1 MHFVRVTGQRTAL
14 AVVALFAVS
23 LITFWAVELLPGDA
37 ATRMLGREATPER
50 VANFRE
56 QMNLNAPAVERYTTW
71 ISGFVQGDWG
81 ESLVQARP
89 KTEGA
94 PAGRINRSVTDIIVP
109 RLTNTLELAAFALVM
124 YVPLSLAI
132 GIVTAV
138 YRDRTFAAGL
148 STLVIL
154 GCAVPDFVIAIFLL
168 VIFAVTLE
176 WFPPLSLVDQA
187 ESFGAQLRMMTLPA
201 VTLTAA
207 MTGFA
212 VRQMQASLLSVLNSD
227 YVQFATLK
235 GLPRRRVLLLHAL
248 PNALGPALRATVI
261 NVVWLVGGVVLVEVV
276 FTYPGIGLL
285 LLDALRLLDTPVI
298 LASTM
303 ILAGVYVLCN
313 LGADLVAAALN
324 PRLRTG

>member
-1 MHFVRVTGQRTAL
+1 MHFIRVIGQRSAL
-14 AVVALFAVS
+14 AVVALLAVS

-50 VANFRE
+50 VAHFRE
-56 QMNLNAPAVERYTTW
+56 QMNLDSPALQRYAAW
-71 ISGFVQGDWG
+71 ITGFVRGDWG
-81 ESLVQARP
+81 QSLVQARP
-89 KTEGA
+89 PTEGA
-94 PAGRINRSVTDIIVP
+94 PAGRINRSVTDIIIP
-109 RLTNTLELAAFALVM
+109 RLSNTLQLAALALVM
-124 YVPLSLAI
+124 YVPLSLMT

-138 YRDRTFAAGL
+138 YRERTFASGL

-168 VIFAVTLE
+168 IIFAVTLE
-176 WFPPLSLVDQA
+176 WFPALSLVDSA
-187 ESFGAQLRMMTLPA
+187 ESFGAQLRMMILPA
-201 VTLTAA
+201 VTLTLA

-227 YVQFATLK
+227 YVQYATLK
-235 GLPRRRVLLLHAL
+235 GLPRRKVLLLHAL

>member
-1 MHFVRVTGQRTAL
+1 MHFVRVSAQRLTL

-50 VANFRE
+50 VASFRE
-56 QMNLNAPAVERYTTW
+56 QMNLDSPALERYTTW
-71 ISGFVQGDWG
+71 VGGFVQGDWG
-81 ESLVQARP
+81 ESLVAARP

-94 PAGRINRSVTDIIVP
+94 PAGRINRSVTDIIAP
-109 RLTNTLELAAFALVM
+109 RLTNTLQLAGLALLM
-124 YVPLSLAI
+124 YVPLSLVT

-138 YRDRTFAAGL
+138 YRERAFAAGL
-148 STLVIL
+148 STLLIL

-168 VIFAVTLE
+168 VLFAVTLE
-176 WFPPLSLVDQA
+176 WFPALSLVDQA
-187 ESFGAQLRMMTLPA
+187 ESFGEQLKMMTLPA
-201 VTLTAA
+201 VTLTLA

-212 VRQMQASLLSVLNSD
+212 VRQMQASLLAVLNSD

-248 PNALGPALRATVI
+248 PNAVGPALRATVI

-276 FTYPGIGLL
+276 FTYPGIGTL

-303 ILAGVYVLCN
+303 ILASVYILCN
-313 LGADLVAAALN
+313 LGADLVSAALN

>member
-1 MHFVRVTGQRTAL
+1 MVRLIARRLALGVMTIVLVSGIIFVG
-14 AVVALFAVS
+14 
-23 LITFWAVELLPGDA
+23 VELLPGDA

-56 QMNLNAPAVERYTTW
+56 QMNLDAPALERYTTW
-71 ISGFVQGDWG
+71 ITGFVQGDWG

-109 RLTNTLELAAFALVM
+109 RLTNTLQLAAFALIM
-124 YVPLSLAI
+124 YVPLSLLI

-138 YRDRTFAAGL
+138 YRDRTLAAGL

-168 VIFAVTLE
+168 VIFAVALE
-176 WFPPLSLVDQA
+176 WFPALSLVDQA
-187 ESFGAQLRMMTLPA
+187 ESFGAELRMMTLPA

>member
-1 MHFVRVTGQRTAL
+1 MHFVRVIGQRSAL
-14 AVVALFAVS
+14 AVVTLFAVS

-50 VANFRE
+50 VARFQE
-56 QMNLNAPAVERYTTW
+56 EMNLDSPAVERYTDW
-71 ISGFVQGDWG
+71 ITGFLQGDWG
-81 ESLVQARP
+81 ESLVAARP
-89 KTEGA
+89 VTEGA
-94 PAGRINRSVTDIIVP
+94 PAGRINRPVTDLVIP
-109 RLTNTLELAAFALVM
+109 RLSNTVLLAAAALAM
-124 YVPLSLAI
+124 YVPLSLAV

-138 YRDRTFAAGL
+138 FRERAFAAVL

-154 GCAVPDFVIAIFLL
+154 GTAVPDFVIAILLL
-168 VIFAVTLE
+168 VTFAVTLE
-176 WFPPLSLVDQA
+176 WFPALSLIDQA
-187 ESFGAQLRMMTLPA
+187 ESFGAKVEVLILPA
-201 VTLTAA
+201 VTLTLA

-212 VRQMQASLLSVLNSD
+212 VRMMQASLLAVLNSD
-227 YVQFATLK
+227 YVQFSTLK
-235 GLPRRRVLLLHAL
+235 GLPRRRVLLMHAL

-303 ILAGVYVLCN
+303 ILAGVYILCN
-313 LGADLVAAALN
+313 LGADLVSAALN